1 MLALPPHLLHFAA
14 WWTLLAL
21 APLLW
26 ALRRDSAMRRDER
39 VYRLTFI
46 YAPMMLG
53 LVWLHGLLFDVP
65 QNLGD
70 ARGLEAVA
78 LWFRPHALPFYS
90 EHRNELLAIAAPGVL
105 TALVLAYR
113 GSKAIEHAWNRRTAA
128 ISFGLL
134 ICAWLLLRRL
144 PQALLELAQ
153 DSSLR
158 SLPAIASADIQG
170 LLLALVVPLA
180 VAAVA
185 YVFARQAVEAHPQ
198 VA

>member
-1 MLALPPHLLHFAA
+1 MLAMPPHLLHFAA

-21 APLLW
+21 VPLLW

-70 ARGLEAVA
+70 ARGVEAVA
-78 LWFRPHALPFYS
+78 LWFRPHALTFYS

-134 ICAWLLLRRL
+134 MCAWLLLRRL

-153 DSSLR
+153 DSGLR
-158 SLPAIASADIQG
+158 SLPSLASIDVQSVALAVCLPLPIA
-170 LLLALVVPLA
+170 LLA
-180 VAAVA
+180 
-185 YVFARQAVEAHPQ
+185 YMFARQAVEADPR
-198 VA
+198 AA